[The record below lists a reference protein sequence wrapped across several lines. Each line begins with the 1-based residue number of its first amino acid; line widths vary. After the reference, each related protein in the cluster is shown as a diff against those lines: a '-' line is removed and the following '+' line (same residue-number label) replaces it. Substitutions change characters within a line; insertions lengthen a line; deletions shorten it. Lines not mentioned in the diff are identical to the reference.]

1 MARALGL
8 MSGAA
13 AVLLL
18 VGCGGDGVD
27 TEGSS
32 STSSSTTSSTT
43 STSPTS
49 AEPSTPA
56 PTADQSTS
64 TGAVVAFIETS
75 DELAGSFTS
84 DLTDLSTVSRG
95 EARKDEAERLRI
107 YRSRQWRS
115 TGSTGL
121 HDLRETSSSKDR
133 AKVSVCIDYSDV
145 DVLDAEGTSVVNDD
159 RQERVLHQYT
169 VVHDEQADAW
179 FVSALKDGGPTC

>member
-18 VGCGGDGVD
+18 VGCGGDGGD
-27 TEGSS
+27 TEG
-32 STSSSTTSSTT
+32 SSTTSSTT
-43 STSPTS
+43 ASSPTS
-49 AEPSTPA
+49 SEPSTPA

-64 TGAVVAFIETS
+64 TGAVVAFIEMS
-75 DELAGSFTS
+75 DELAGSFTGDLS
-84 DLTDLSTVSRG
+84 DLSNVSRG
-95 EARKDEAERLRI
+95 EARKDKAETLRI
-107 YRSRQWRS
+107 YRSKQWRS

-121 HDLRETSSSKDR
+121 DDLREISSSKDG

-145 DVLDAEGTSVVNDD
+145 DVLDAKGQSVVNDD

-169 VVHDEQADAW
+169 VVHDEQTDAW